1 MISVTCILLIVTF
14 VGNSIQDERYEGPL
28 LSTFRKVNNEYEQGS
43 DGAYRFSYSLP
54 QQERHEERNSDGTV
68 TGSYAF
74 VDDAGE
80 EVSVKYVAD
89 EEGFRAESDALPQ
102 VPEDTDEVKKA
113 REEFFKIYEE
123 TLKLLGSS
131 ESDEDSE
138 DSDSSDE
145 SDDDDEESSEEESDE
160 EEEENE
166 EEEEK
171 ETRGHFRAPVQAF
184 RRSRKNFARHPR
196 PAFIVTFVGNSIQ
209 DERYEGPLL
218 STFREVNNEYEQGSD
233 GAYRFS
239 YSLPQQERHEE
250 RNSDGTVTGS
260 YAFVD
265 DAGEEVSV
273 KYVADEDGFRA
284 ESDALPQV
292 PEDTDEVKKAREEF
306 FKIYEET
313 LKLLGSSESD
323 EDSEDSDSSDES
335 DDDDEESSE
344 EESDEEEEENEEEE
358 EKETRGHFR
367 APVQAFRRSR
377 KNFARHP
384 RPAFVNWGRR

>member
-1 MISVTCILLIVTF
+1 MISVTCILLVRHILLSYFKTIRLKQVLMFVGSSFQDRDYDGPLLSTFREVNNEYEQGSDGAYRFSYSLPHQERHEERNSDGTVTGSYGFVDDAGEEVSVKYVADEEGFRVESDALPQAPEYTDEVKKAREEFFKIYEETLKFLESFDSDEDSDDSESSEEMYYQDLQIILQAQLWCFIVTF

-28 LSTFRKVNNEYEQGS
+28 LSTFRK
-43 DGAYRFSYSLP
+43 
-54 QQERHEERNSDGTV
+54 
-68 TGSYAF
+68 
-74 VDDAGE
+74 
-80 EVSVKYVAD
+80 
-89 EEGFRAESDALPQ
+89 
-102 VPEDTDEVKKA
+102 
-113 REEFFKIYEE
+113 
-123 TLKLLGSS
+123 
-131 ESDEDSE
+131 
-138 DSDSSDE
+138 
-145 SDDDDEESSEEESDE
+145 
-160 EEEENE
+160 
-166 EEEEK
+166 
-171 ETRGHFRAPVQAF
+171 
-184 RRSRKNFARHPR
+184 
-196 PAFIVTFVGNSIQ
+196 
-209 DERYEGPLL
+209 
-218 STFREVNNEYEQGSD
+218 VNNEYEQGSD

-377 KNFARHP
+377 KNFALHP
-384 RPAFVNWGRR
+384 RPAFVYFGRR